1 MSLQCGNDAAQI
13 GQTCEK
19 RIPVLQYAG
28 FLFHSAN
35 YSFTNAAALATE
47 ATVKAAIVAGNVL
60 PVQNVIGVEGQDVEK
75 SVETTSLGVNLT
87 NYKGRRGARYMFDMP
102 YESYKTLLSYSDLN
116 LRVIYIDING
126 TLHYMQNTDDT
137 VQGFA
142 LANLDVLNLGTP
154 TVESRTKV
162 MIDLQEDDSNE
173 VNEYGYY
180 MNPTYNPK
188 RLYGALTVQLSISTL
203 AAGSLTAT
211 VKYVNQ
217 AKHSSAGAD
226 VETAIL
232 GLDASANSGFKI
244 IQADGTVLTA
254 GTDFTVSEDDPV
266 TSPGEY
272 TITEAG
278 STTLAAGDTIRVE
291 PTTTLMYKS
300 AYQTIA
306 T

>member
-28 FLFHSAN
+28 FYFHSAS

-47 ATVKAAIVAGNVL
+47 ATVKAAVVAGNVL

-87 NYKGRRGARYMFDMP
+87 NFKGRRGARYMFDMP
-102 YESYKTLLSYSDLN
+102 YESYKTLMSYADLN

-126 TLHYMQNTDDT
+126 TLHYMQNDDGT

-142 LANLDVLNLGTP
+142 LANLDVMNLGTP
-154 TVESRTKV
+154 TVESRMKV
-162 MIDLQEDDSNE
+162 MVDIQEDDSNE

-180 MNPTYNPK
+180 MNPTYNP
-188 RLYGALTVQLSISTL
+188 RRIYGALTVQLTLSSL
-203 AAGSLTAT
+203 AAGSVTAT

-217 AKHSSAGAD
+217 AKHSAAGAD

-232 GLDASANSGFKI
+232 GLDAGTNSGFKI
-244 IQADGTVLTA
+244 VQADGTVLTST
-254 GTDFTVSEDDPV
+254 TDFTVAEDDPV
-266 TSPGEY
+266 TSPGVY

-278 STTLAAGDTIRVE
+278 SATLGAGDEIRVE

-300 AYQTIA
+300 AYQTVA